1 MNHWYSVNCRT
12 STGCIESNRC
22 WALAARRALSLP
34 YRLSPL
40 VIVSAICLLCTGC
53 YSWSPASQ
61 IRQCQMESDR
71 LLAEFR
77 AQKKRADEMEAKYQ
91 QSQKQLAQTEKL
103 LARQQNGLGGS
114 SGMLADR
121 SGNSGSSSSL
131 AGRSATSGKDL
142 VNSPPLSPSRSSGLS
157 SSEDSDRNIQWRPQ
171 GTPLR

>member
-1 MNHWYSVNCRT
+1 VNHWYSVYCRT

-22 WALAARRALSLP
+22 RMLAARFVLP
-34 YRLSPL
+34 QPMRLYP
-40 VIVSAICLLCTGC
+40 VMIVSAICLLSTGC

-77 AQKKRADEMEAKYQ
+77 AQKKRADEMESKYQ
-91 QSQKQLAQTEKL
+91 QSQKQLAQTEKM
-103 LARQQNGLGGS
+103 LARQQNGYSGS

-121 SGNSGSSSSL
+121 SSNSSSNSSL
-131 AGRSATSGKDL
+131 AGRTATSGKDIA
-142 VNSPPLSPSRSSGLS
+142 NPSPLSPSRSSGLS

>member
-1 MNHWYSVNCRT
+1 MNHWYSVYCRT

-22 WALAARRALSLP
+22 RTMAARLAMP
-34 YRLSPL
+34 QPFRLYP
-40 VIVSAICLLCTGC
+40 VMIVSVICLLCTGC

-77 AQKKRADEMEAKYQ
+77 AQKKRADEMESKYQ
-91 QSQKQLAQTEKL
+91 LSQKQLAQTEKM
-103 LARQQNGLGGS
+103 LARQQNGFSGS

-121 SGNSGSSSSL
+121 SSNSGSNSSL
-131 AGRSATSGKDL
+131 AGRPATSGKDMEKT
-142 VNSPPLSPSRSSGLS
+142 PPLSPSRTSGVY